1 MPGSKLFILRITF
14 FEIRII
20 FVSHGIVTYLGGS
33 LVTTI
38 LGYERYV
45 SKQL

>member
-14 FEIRII
+14 LETRN
-20 FVSHGIVTYLGGS
+20 IVTYLGGS

-45 SKQL
+45 LKQL